1 MKTNFVF
8 LNILIFTLHIN
19 LVSMN
24 SLTTI
29 KCPLS
34 KYFLESGV
42 REIIKCNSVLNP
54 LRNIDIFWHR
64 TLSSNP
70 NIKGLEYYLII
81 LTLKLTRDYFCPELK
96 RLSEKQLDQKLADFI
111 FKILKNP
118 KKYKSDYDTDI
129 AKLIIAGA
137 NPNLVV
143 NINYE
148 KFQFKGTLLMLI
160 AQGKISK
167 NLINLLISYGVD
179 IDLQEDQGKTAL
191 MLAIEYGN
199 YDMARI
205 LIKGGAN
212 VNIQDHA
219 ENSALSYIAI
229 FNRKK
234 LLKSLINNGANVN
247 VINKDKRTPLM
258 LSVISNKKNKG
269 IIRKLVKYGANI
281 NFADQFGESP
291 LSYAE
296 KLGNT
301 KIKDLLLNQ
310 NT

>member
-1 MKTNFVF
+1 MKTNFIF
-8 LNILIFTLHIN
+8 LNILIFTLHLN
-19 LVSMN
+19 LFSMK

-34 KYFLESGV
+34 EFFLESGV

-70 NIKGLEYYLII
+70 DIKGLEYYLII

-96 RLSEKQLDQKLADFI
+96 RLSEKQLDQKLEDFI
-111 FKILKNP
+111 VKILKNP
-118 KKYKSDYDTDI
+118 KKYKSNYDTDI

-143 NINYE
+143 NINCE

-179 IDLQEDQGKTAL
+179 IDFQDDRGKTAL

-205 LIKGGAN
+205 LIKGGAS
-212 VNIQDHA
+212 VNSQDDA
-219 ENSALSYIAI
+219 GNSALSYMAM
-229 FNRKK
+229 FSRKK
-234 LLKSLINNGANVN
+234 LLKILINNGANVN

-258 LSVISNKKNKG
+258 LSVMSNKKNKG

-291 LSYAE
+291 LTYAE

-310 NT
+310 NI

>member
-1 MKTNFVF
+1 MKTNFIF
-8 LNILIFTLHIN
+8 LNILIFTLHLN
-19 LVSMN
+19 LFSMK
-24 SLTTI
+24 SLATI
-29 KCPLS
+29 KCSLPEN
-34 KYFLESGV
+34 FLENGV
-42 REIIKCNSVLNP
+42 REIIRCNSILNP

-70 NIKGLEYYLII
+70 DIKGLEYCLTI

-96 RLSEKQLDQKLADFI
+96 KLSEKQLDQKLEELLI
-111 FKILKNP
+111 KILKNP

-143 NINYE
+143 NVSCE

-167 NLINLLISYGVD
+167 NLINLLISYGVN
-179 IDLQEDQGKTAL
+179 IDFQDDWGKTAL
-191 MLAIEYGN
+191 MLAIEHGN

-205 LIKGGAN
+205 LIKEGTS
-212 VNIQDHA
+212 VNSQDCA
-219 ENSALSYIAI
+219 GNSALSYVAI

-234 LLKSLINNGANVN
+234 LLKILIDNGAKVN
-247 VINKDKRTPLM
+247 MVNKDERTPLM
-258 LSVISNKKNKG
+258 LSVISNKKNG
-269 IIRKLVKYGANI
+269 GVIRKLIKYGADI
-281 NFADQFGESP
+281 NSIDQFGESP
-291 LSYAE
+291 LTYAE
-296 KLGNT
+296 KLENP